1 MPSVCCMVLATRHT
15 HWLPVAGR
23 PGSVLSLVEPQ
34 ERFVIQRLSRR
45 LGVAIPELQL
55 AAGAF
60 TTTGAASGAD
70 AAAAA
75 PAEGFLWDT
84 PAKV

>member
-1 MPSVCCMVLATRHT
+1 VLRVRVQGVLVPAR
-15 HWLPVAGR
+15 R

-60 TTTGAASGAD
+60 TTAGAASD
-70 AAAAA
+70 TDVAAAA
-75 PAEGFLWDT
+75 PAAGFSWDT